1 MLAKKKNNL
10 QNPIKYQFLY
20 YPVVDNT
27 MDSKSYQ
34 EFGDGGYVLSKSFVN
49 SINGWYVADD
59 LKDDILVCPGKATV
73 DEVRD
78 LPPALLITCDV
89 DVLRD
94 GKCYDAI

>member
-1 MLAKKKNNL
+1 
-10 QNPIKYQFLY
+10 
-20 YPVVDNT
+20 

-34 EFGDGGYVLSKSFVN
+34 EFGDGSYLLSKSFVN
-49 SINGWYVADD
+49 LVNGWYVDD
-59 LKDDILVCPGKATV
+59 NLKDDILVCPGKATV

-94 GKCYDAI
+94 GKFYDAIYGRH